1 MFKILDPERTEIMFN
16 STWSDKLGADGMIR
30 VAATYTVAD
39 NAGSVIIARQ
49 VMDRHGEACGWCDY
63 KPELLMDYIEEFW
76 HWSGDHGNRV
86 IVDWE
91 RLPKA
96 TQHDRVK
103 AALAPMP

>member
-1 MFKILDPERTEIMFN
+1 MTDFDAPMFTDPAVI
-16 STWSDKLGADGMIR
+16 
-30 VAATYTVAD
+30 VAMSCCWLFQTN